1 MNTLGL
7 IGIVVALVLLIL
19 LVYKGVHVVVAGALA
34 AIIVAVTNSLGAT
47 AGYSTVYL
55 TGMGGFVTGN
65 LAIYLWGGIF
75 GELFNVSGA
84 ARSIAQ
90 AISHIFRGKKEQTG
104 VLTSIL
110 IIFVAGTLMSYGG
123 ISGIV
128 LMFVLMPLT
137 LEILK
142 ESRIPRYM
150 APGILLGA
158 LATAALAM
166 PGSPQIQN
174 SAPINYLGTTSMAAA
189 IPGFIGG
196 AVVILLNIVF
206 LTWAAKRE
214 IAAGRVFVS
223 LATDAPA
230 RTEHDRKLPHPI
242 AAIMPLLITFIL
254 FNGFKVYIGFS
265 IIAGILLG
273 VILFWKQLSGV
284 KAILELMGS
293 GVASACILCLSS
305 AALAGFGS
313 VVQATETFGQFS
325 SSISGIQG
333 PPLFIAMFAIVLVT
347 AICGSGPAAI
357 GAALPMFKDTFAAMG
372 VNMSALHRIAAF
384 SATTLDTLPTN
395 AGFIA
400 ATGLAGAETRQSYK
414 YVGVCTVLNT
424 TVATIVVTTL
434 LTLFP
439 GLA

>member
-1 MNTLGL
+1 MNIIGL
-7 IGIVVALVLLIL
+7 IGIFVALALLII

-34 AIIVAVTNSLGAT
+34 AILVAVTNGLGAT
-47 AGYSTVYL
+47 NGYGTIYL
-55 TGMGGFVTGN
+55 SGMGGFITAN
-65 LAIYLWGGIF
+65 LPIYLWGGIF
-75 GELFNVSGA
+75 GELFNASGA
-84 ARSIAQ
+84 ARSIAK
-90 AISHIFRGKKEQTG
+90 AISRLLKGKKEHTG

-110 IIFVAGTLMSYGG
+110 IVFIAGTLMSYGG

-142 ESRIPRYM
+142 ESCIPRYM

-158 LATAALAM
+158 LATAALSM

-174 SAPINYLGTTSMAAA
+174 SGPIQYLGTSSMAAA
-189 IPGFIGG
+189 VPGFIGG
-196 AVVILLNIVF
+196 AVVIVLNILF
-206 LTWAAKRE
+206 LNWAANRD
-214 IAAGRVFVS
+214 IAAGRVF
-223 LATDAPA
+223 LAAEDDIPVEENAA
-230 RTEHDRKLPHPI
+230 LPNPV
-242 AAIMPLLITFIL
+242 AALVPLVVTFVL
-254 FNGFKVYIGFS
+254 FNLFKIYIGFS
-265 IIAGILLG
+265 IIAGILAGIL
-273 VILFWKQLSGV
+273 LFWRYLAGV
-284 KAILELMGS
+284 RAILKLLG
-293 GVASACILCLSS
+293 GAVASASVLCLSS

-325 SSISGIQG
+325 TAVTSIQG

-400 ATGLAGAETRQSYK
+400 ATGLAKAETRQSYK
-414 YVGVCTVLNT
+414 YVGVCTVINT
-424 TVATIVVTTL
+424 TIATAVVTL
-434 LTLFP
+434 ILTLAP

>member
-1 MNTLGL
+1 MNIIGL
-7 IGIVVALVLLIL
+7 IGIFVALALLII

-34 AIIVAVTNSLGAT
+34 AILVAVTNGLGAT
-47 AGYSTVYL
+47 NGYGTIYL
-55 TGMGGFVTGN
+55 SGMGGFITAN
-65 LAIYLWGGIF
+65 LPIYLWGGIF
-75 GELFNVSGA
+75 GELFNASGA
-84 ARSIAQ
+84 ARSIAK
-90 AISHIFRGKKEQTG
+90 AISRLLKGKKEHTG

-110 IIFVAGTLMSYGG
+110 IVFIAGTLMSYGG

-142 ESRIPRYM
+142 ESCIPRYM

-158 LATAALAM
+158 LATAALSM

-174 SAPINYLGTTSMAAA
+174 SGPIQYLGTSSMAAA
-189 IPGFIGG
+189 VPGFIGG
-196 AVVILLNIVF
+196 AVVIVLNILF
-206 LTWAAKRE
+206 LNWAANRE
-214 IAAGRVFVS
+214 IAAGRVF
-223 LATDAPA
+223 LAAEDDIPVEENAA
-230 RTEHDRKLPHPI
+230 LPNPV
-242 AAIMPLLITFIL
+242 AALVPLVVTFVL
-254 FNGFKVYIGFS
+254 FNLFKIYIGFS
-265 IIAGILLG
+265 IIAGILAGIL
-273 VILFWKQLSGV
+273 LFWRYLAGV
-284 KAILELMGS
+284 RAILKLLG
-293 GVASACILCLSS
+293 GAVASASVLCLSS

-325 SSISGIQG
+325 TAVTSIQG

-384 SATTLDTLPTN
+384 SATTLDTLPTK

-400 ATGLAGAETRQSYK
+400 ATGLAKAETRQSYK
-414 YVGVCTVLNT
+414 YVGVCTVINT
-424 TVATIVVTTL
+424 TIATAVVTL
-434 LTLFP
+434 ILTLAP

>member
-1 MNTLGL
+1 MNIIGL
-7 IGIVVALVLLIL
+7 IGIFVALALLII

-34 AIIVAVTNSLGAT
+34 AILVAVTNGLGAT
-47 AGYSTVYL
+47 NGYGTIYL
-55 TGMGGFVTGN
+55 SGMGGFITAN
-65 LAIYLWGGIF
+65 LPIYLWGEIF
-75 GELFNVSGA
+75 GELFNASGA
-84 ARSIAQ
+84 ARSIAK
-90 AISHIFRGKKEQTG
+90 AISRLLKGKKEHTG

-110 IIFVAGTLMSYGG
+110 IVFIAGTLMSYGG

-142 ESRIPRYM
+142 ESCIPRYM

-158 LATAALAM
+158 LATAALSM

-174 SAPINYLGTTSMAAA
+174 SGPIQYLGTSSMAAA
-189 IPGFIGG
+189 VPGFIGG
-196 AVVILLNIVF
+196 AVVIVLNILF
-206 LTWAAKRE
+206 LNWAANRE
-214 IAAGRVFVS
+214 IAAGRVF
-223 LATDAPA
+223 LAAEDDIPVEENAA
-230 RTEHDRKLPHPI
+230 LPNPV
-242 AAIMPLLITFIL
+242 AALVPLVVTFVL
-254 FNGFKVYIGFS
+254 FNLFKIYIGFS
-265 IIAGILLG
+265 IIAGILAGIL
-273 VILFWKQLSGV
+273 LFWRYLAGV
-284 KAILELMGS
+284 RAILKLLG
-293 GVASACILCLSS
+293 GAVASASVLCLSS

-325 SSISGIQG
+325 TAVTSIQG

-400 ATGLAGAETRQSYK
+400 ATGLAKAETRQSYK
-414 YVGVCTVLNT
+414 YVGVCTVINT
-424 TVATIVVTTL
+424 TIATAVVTL
-434 LTLFP
+434 ILTLAP

>member
-1 MNTLGL
+1 MNVFGL
-7 IGIVVALVLLIL
+7 FGIVVALILLIV

-34 AIIVAVTNSLGAT
+34 AVIVAVTNSLGAT
-47 AGYSTVYL
+47 AGYSEVYL
-55 TGMGGFVTGN
+55 AGMGGFVTGN
-65 LAIYLWGGIF
+65 LPIYLWGGIF

-90 AISHIFRGKKEQTG
+90 AISRLFRGQKQQTG

-158 LATAALAM
+158 LATAALSM

-196 AVVILLNIVF
+196 AVVILLNILF
-206 LTWAAKRE
+206 LNWAAKRE
-214 IAAGRVFVS
+214 IAAGRVFVT
-223 LATDAPA
+223 LDTDAQVQDVA
-230 RTEHDRKLPHPI
+230 DRKLPHPV
-242 AAIMPLLITFIL
+242 AALAPLVVTFVL
-254 FNGFKVYIGFS
+254 FNGFKLYIGFS
-265 IIAGILLG
+265 IVVGILVG
-273 VILFWKQLSGV
+273 IALFWKQLDGV
-284 KAILELMGS
+284 RTILKMIG
-293 GVASACILCLSS
+293 GAVASASVLCLSS

-313 VVQATETFGQFS
+313 VVQATEAFGQFS
-325 SSISGIQG
+325 ASITGIQG

-414 YVGVCTVLNT
+414 YVGVCTVINT
-424 TVATIVVTTL
+424 TVATLVVTAL
-434 LTLFP
+434 LTFFP

>member
-1 MNTLGL
+1 MNIIGL
-7 IGIVVALVLLIL
+7 IGIFVALALLII

-34 AIIVAVTNSLGAT
+34 AILVAVTNGLGAT
-47 AGYSTVYL
+47 NGYGTIYL
-55 TGMGGFVTGN
+55 SGMGGFITAN
-65 LAIYLWGGIF
+65 LPIYLWGGIF
-75 GELFNVSGA
+75 GELFNASGA
-84 ARSIAQ
+84 ARSIAK
-90 AISHIFRGKKEQTG
+90 AISRLLKGKKEHTG

-110 IIFVAGTLMSYGG
+110 IVFIAGTLMSYGG

-142 ESRIPRYM
+142 ESCIPRYM

-158 LATAALAM
+158 LATAALSM

-174 SAPINYLGTTSMAAA
+174 SGPIQYLGTSSMAAA
-189 IPGFIGG
+189 VPGFIGG
-196 AVVILLNIVF
+196 AGVIVLNILF
-206 LTWAAKRE
+206 LNWAANRE
-214 IAAGRVFVS
+214 IAAGRVF
-223 LATDAPA
+223 LAAEDDIPVEENAA
-230 RTEHDRKLPHPI
+230 LPNPV
-242 AAIMPLLITFIL
+242 AALVPLVVTFVL
-254 FNGFKVYIGFS
+254 FNLFKIYIGFS
-265 IIAGILLG
+265 IIAGILAGIL
-273 VILFWKQLSGV
+273 LFWRYLAGV
-284 KAILELMGS
+284 RAILKLLG
-293 GVASACILCLSS
+293 GAVASASVLCLSS

-325 SSISGIQG
+325 TAVTSIQG

-400 ATGLAGAETRQSYK
+400 ATGLAKAETRQSYK
-414 YVGVCTVLNT
+414 YVGVCTVINT
-424 TVATIVVTTL
+424 TIATAVVTL
-434 LTLFP
+434 ILTLAP

>member
-1 MNTLGL
+1 MNIIGL
-7 IGIVVALVLLIL
+7 IGIFVALALLII

-34 AIIVAVTNSLGAT
+34 AILVAVTNGLGAT
-47 AGYSTVYL
+47 NGYGTIYL
-55 TGMGGFVTGN
+55 SGMGGFITAN
-65 LAIYLWGGIF
+65 LPIYLWGGIF
-75 GELFNVSGA
+75 GELFNASGA
-84 ARSIAQ
+84 ARSIAK
-90 AISHIFRGKKEQTG
+90 AISRLLKGKKEHTG

-110 IIFVAGTLMSYGG
+110 IVFIAGTLMSYGG

-142 ESRIPRYM
+142 ESCIPRYM

-158 LATAALAM
+158 LATAALSM

-174 SAPINYLGTTSMAAA
+174 SGPIQYLGTSSMAAA
-189 IPGFIGG
+189 VPGFIGG
-196 AVVILLNIVF
+196 AVVIVLNILF
-206 LTWAAKRE
+206 LNWAANRE
-214 IAAGRVFVS
+214 IAAGRVF
-223 LATDAPA
+223 LAAEDDIPVEENAA
-230 RTEHDRKLPHPI
+230 LPNPV
-242 AAIMPLLITFIL
+242 AALVPLVVTFVL
-254 FNGFKVYIGFS
+254 FNLFKIYIGFS
-265 IIAGILLG
+265 IIAGILAGIL
-273 VILFWKQLSGV
+273 LFWRYLAGV
-284 KAILELMGS
+284 RAILKLLG
-293 GVASACILCLSS
+293 GAVASASVLCLSS

-325 SSISGIQG
+325 TAVTSIQG

-384 SATTLDTLPTN
+384 SATTLDTLPKN

-400 ATGLAGAETRQSYK
+400 ATGLAKAETRQSYK
-414 YVGVCTVLNT
+414 YVGVCTVINT
-424 TVATIVVTTL
+424 TIATAVVTL
-434 LTLFP
+434 ILTLAP

>member
-1 MNTLGL
+1 MNIIGL
-7 IGIVVALVLLIL
+7 IGIFVALALLII

-34 AIIVAVTNSLGAT
+34 AILVAVTNGLGAT
-47 AGYSTVYL
+47 NGYGTIYL
-55 TGMGGFVTGN
+55 SGMGGFITAN
-65 LAIYLWGGIF
+65 LPIYLWGGIF
-75 GELFNVSGA
+75 GELFNASGA
-84 ARSIAQ
+84 ARSIAK
-90 AISHIFRGKKEQTG
+90 AISRLLKGKKEHTG

-110 IIFVAGTLMSYGG
+110 IVFIAGTLMSYGG

-142 ESRIPRYM
+142 ESCIPRYM

-158 LATAALAM
+158 LATAALSM

-174 SAPINYLGTTSMAAA
+174 SGPIQYLGTSSMAAA
-189 IPGFIGG
+189 VPGFIGG
-196 AVVILLNIVF
+196 AVVIVLNILF
-206 LTWAAKRE
+206 LNWAANRE
-214 IAAGRVFVS
+214 IAAAEDDIPVEENAALPNPVAALVPLVVTFV
-223 LATDAPA
+223 
-230 RTEHDRKLPHPI
+230 
-242 AAIMPLLITFIL
+242 L
-254 FNGFKVYIGFS
+254 FNLFKIYIGFS
-265 IIAGILLG
+265 IIAGILAGIL
-273 VILFWKQLSGV
+273 LFWRYLAGV
-284 KAILELMGS
+284 RAILKLLG
-293 GVASACILCLSS
+293 GAVASASVLCLSS

-325 SSISGIQG
+325 TAVTSIQG

-400 ATGLAGAETRQSYK
+400 ATGLAKAETRQSYK
-414 YVGVCTVLNT
+414 YVGVCTVINT
-424 TVATIVVTTL
+424 TIATAVVTL
-434 LTLFP
+434 ILTLAP

>member
-1 MNTLGL
+1 MNIIGL
-7 IGIVVALVLLIL
+7 IGIFVALALLII

-34 AIIVAVTNSLGAT
+34 AILVAVTNGLGAT
-47 AGYSTVYL
+47 NGYGTIYL
-55 TGMGGFVTGN
+55 SGMGGFITAN
-65 LAIYLWGGIF
+65 LPIYLWGGIF
-75 GELFNVSGA
+75 GELFNASGA
-84 ARSIAQ
+84 ARSIAK
-90 AISHIFRGKKEQTG
+90 AISRLLKGKKEHTG

-110 IIFVAGTLMSYGG
+110 IVFIAGTLMSYGG

-142 ESRIPRYM
+142 ESCIPRYM

-158 LATAALAM
+158 LATAALSM

-174 SAPINYLGTTSMAAA
+174 SGPIQYLGTSSMAAA
-189 IPGFIGG
+189 VPGFIGG
-196 AVVILLNIVF
+196 AVVIVLNILF
-206 LTWAAKRE
+206 LNWAANRE
-214 IAAGRVFVS
+214 IAAGRVF
-223 LATDAPA
+223 LAAEDDIPVEENAA
-230 RTEHDRKLPHPI
+230 LPNPV
-242 AAIMPLLITFIL
+242 AALVPLVVTFVL
-254 FNGFKVYIGFS
+254 FNLFKIYIGFS
-265 IIAGILLG
+265 IIAGILAGIL
-273 VILFWKQLSGV
+273 LFWRYLAGV
-284 KAILELMGS
+284 RAILKLLG
-293 GVASACILCLSS
+293 GAVASASVLCLSS

-325 SSISGIQG
+325 TAVTSIQG

-400 ATGLAGAETRQSYK
+400 ATGLAKAETRQSYK
-414 YVGVCTVLNT
+414 YVGVCTVINT
-424 TVATIVVTTL
+424 TIATAVVTL
-434 LTLFP
+434 ILTLAP

>member
-1 MNTLGL
+1 MSVLGL
-7 IGIVVALVLLIL
+7 IGIIVALVLLIV
-19 LVYKGVHVVVAGALA
+19 LVYKGVHVVVAGAVA

-47 AGYSTVYL
+47 AGYSSIYL
-55 TGMGGFVTGN
+55 GGMGGFVTGN
-65 LAIYLWGGIF
+65 LPIYLWGGIF
-75 GELFNVSGA
+75 GELFNASGA
-84 ARSIAQ
+84 ARSIAKG
-90 AISHIFRGKKEQTG
+90 ISKLLKGNKERAG

-110 IIFVAGTLMSYGG
+110 IIFVAGLLMSYGG

-150 APGILLGA
+150 APGILLGS
-158 LATAALAM
+158 LATAALSM

-174 SAPINYLGTTSMAAA
+174 SGPIQYLGTSPMAAA
-189 IPGFIGG
+189 VPGFIGG
-196 AVVILLNIVF
+196 AVVIVLNIVF
-206 LTWAAKRE
+206 LNWAANRE
-214 IAAGRVFVS
+214 IAAGRVFTAAEDDVPAAEDAAMPNPIVS
-223 LATDAPA
+223 LV
-230 RTEHDRKLPHPI
+230 
-242 AAIMPLLITFIL
+242 PLVVTFVL
-254 FNGFKVYIGFS
+254 FNLFSIYIGFS
-265 IIAGILLG
+265 IIAGIVAG
-273 VILFWKQLSGV
+273 IILFWPYLSGV
-284 KAILELMGS
+284 KAILKLIGS
-293 GVASACILCLSS
+293 AVASSSVLCLSS
-305 AALAGFGS
+305 AALAGFGA

-325 SSISGIQG
+325 TAVTSIQG
-333 PPLFIAMFAIVLVT
+333 PPLFIAMFAIILVT

-357 GAALPMFKDTFAAMG
+357 GASLPMFKDTFAAMG

-400 ATGLAGAETRQSYK
+400 ATGLAKAETKQSYK

-424 TVATIVVTTL
+424 TIATVVVTLL
-434 LTLFP
+434 LTIAP

>member
-1 MNTLGL
+1 MNIIGL
-7 IGIVVALVLLIL
+7 IGIFVALALLII

-34 AIIVAVTNSLGAT
+34 AILVAVTNGLGAT
-47 AGYSTVYL
+47 NGYGTIYL
-55 TGMGGFVTGN
+55 SGMGGFITAN
-65 LAIYLWGGIF
+65 LPIYLWGGIF
-75 GELFNVSGA
+75 GELFNASGA
-84 ARSIAQ
+84 ARSIAK
-90 AISHIFRGKKEQTG
+90 AISRLLKGKKEHTG

-110 IIFVAGTLMSYGG
+110 IVFIAGTLMSYGG

-142 ESRIPRYM
+142 ESCIPRYM

-158 LATAALAM
+158 LATAALSM

-174 SAPINYLGTTSMAAA
+174 SGPIQYLGTSSMAAA
-189 IPGFIGG
+189 VPGFIGG
-196 AVVILLNIVF
+196 AVVIVLNILF
-206 LTWAAKRE
+206 LNWAANRE
-214 IAAGRVFVS
+214 IAAGRVF
-223 LATDAPA
+223 LAAEDDIPVEENAA
-230 RTEHDRKLPHPI
+230 LPNPV
-242 AAIMPLLITFIL
+242 AALVPLVVTFVL
-254 FNGFKVYIGFS
+254 FNLFKIYIGFS
-265 IIAGILLG
+265 IIAGILAGIL
-273 VILFWKQLSGV
+273 LFWRYLAGV
-284 KAILELMGS
+284 RAILKLLG
-293 GVASACILCLSS
+293 GAVASASVLCLSS

-313 VVQATETFGQFS
+313 VVQATENFGQFS
-325 SSISGIQG
+325 TAVTSIQG
-333 PPLFIAMFAIVLVT
+333 PPLCIAMFAIVLVT

-400 ATGLAGAETRQSYK
+400 ATGLAKAETRQSYK
-414 YVGVCTVLNT
+414 YVGVCTVINT
-424 TVATIVVTTL
+424 TIATAVVTL
-434 LTLFP
+434 ILTLAP

>member
-1 MNTLGL
+1 M
-7 IGIVVALVLLIL
+7 AWVLPTDM
-19 LVYKGVHVVVAGALA
+19 GQ
-34 AIIVAVTNSLGAT
+34 S
-47 AGYSTVYL
+47 YL
-55 TGMGGFVTGN
+55 SGMGGFITAN
-65 LAIYLWGGIF
+65 LPIYLWGGIF
-75 GELFNVSGA
+75 GELFNASGA
-84 ARSIAQ
+84 ARSIAK
-90 AISHIFRGKKEQTG
+90 AISRLLKGKKEHTG

-110 IIFVAGTLMSYGG
+110 IVFIAGTLMSYGG

-142 ESRIPRYM
+142 ESCIPRYM

-158 LATAALAM
+158 LATAALSM

-174 SAPINYLGTTSMAAA
+174 SGPIQYLGTSSMAAA
-189 IPGFIGG
+189 VPGFIGG
-196 AVVILLNIVF
+196 AVVIVLNILF
-206 LTWAAKRE
+206 LNWAANRE
-214 IAAGRVFVS
+214 IAAGRVF
-223 LATDAPA
+223 LAAEDDIPVEENAA
-230 RTEHDRKLPHPI
+230 LPNPV
-242 AAIMPLLITFIL
+242 AALVPLVVTFVL
-254 FNGFKVYIGFS
+254 FNLFKIYIGFS
-265 IIAGILLG
+265 IIAGILAGIL
-273 VILFWKQLSGV
+273 LFWRYLAGV
-284 KAILELMGS
+284 RAILKLLG
-293 GVASACILCLSS
+293 GAVASASVLCLSS

-325 SSISGIQG
+325 TAVTSIQG

-400 ATGLAGAETRQSYK
+400 ATGLAKAETRQSYK
-414 YVGVCTVLNT
+414 YVGVCTVINT
-424 TVATIVVTTL
+424 TIATAVVTL
-434 LTLFP
+434 ILTLAP

>member
-1 MNTLGL
+1 MNIIGL
-7 IGIVVALVLLIL
+7 IGIFVALALLII

-34 AIIVAVTNSLGAT
+34 AILVAVTNGLGAT
-47 AGYSTVYL
+47 NGYGTIYL
-55 TGMGGFVTGN
+55 SGMGGFITAN
-65 LAIYLWGGIF
+65 LPIYLWGGIF
-75 GELFNVSGA
+75 GELFNASGA
-84 ARSIAQ
+84 ARSIAK
-90 AISHIFRGKKEQTG
+90 AISRLLKGKKEHTG

-110 IIFVAGTLMSYGG
+110 IVFIAGTLMSYGG

-142 ESRIPRYM
+142 ESCIPRYM

-158 LATAALAM
+158 LATAALSM

-174 SAPINYLGTTSMAAA
+174 SGPIQYLGTSSMAAA
-189 IPGFIGG
+189 VPGFIGG
-196 AVVILLNIVF
+196 AVVIVLNILF
-206 LTWAAKRE
+206 LNWAANRE
-214 IAAGRVFVS
+214 IAAGRVF
-223 LATDAPA
+223 LAAEDDIPVEENAA
-230 RTEHDRKLPHPI
+230 LPNPV
-242 AAIMPLLITFIL
+242 AALVPLVVTFVL
-254 FNGFKVYIGFS
+254 FNLFKIYIGFS
-265 IIAGILLG
+265 IIAGILAGIL
-273 VILFWKQLSGV
+273 LFWRYLAGV
-284 KAILELMGS
+284 RAILKLLG
-293 GVASACILCLSS
+293 GAVASASVLCLSS

-325 SSISGIQG
+325 TAVTSIQG
-333 PPLFIAMFAIVLVT
+333 PPLCIAMFAIVLVT

-400 ATGLAGAETRQSYK
+400 ATGLAKAETRQSYK
-414 YVGVCTVLNT
+414 YVGVCTVINT
-424 TVATIVVTTL
+424 TIATAVVTL
-434 LTLFP
+434 ILTLAP

>member
-1 MNTLGL
+1 MSIIGL
-7 IGIVVALVLLIL
+7 IGIVAALVILIV
-19 LVYKGVHVVVAGALA
+19 LVYKGVHVVVTGAAA

-47 AGYSTVYL
+47 NGYSAIYL
-55 TGMGGFVTGN
+55 GGMGGFVTGN
-65 LAIYLWGGIF
+65 LPIYLWGGIF
-75 GELFNVSGA
+75 GEMFNASGA
-84 ARSIAQ
+84 ARSIAKGV
-90 AISHIFRGKKEQTG
+90 SKLLKGKKERAG

-110 IIFVAGTLMSYGG
+110 IIFVAGLLMSYGG

-158 LATAALAM
+158 LATAALSM

-174 SAPINYLGTTSMAAA
+174 SGPIQYLGTSPMAAA

-196 AVVILLNIVF
+196 AVVIVLNIVF
-206 LTWAAKRE
+206 LNWAANRE
-214 IAAGRVFVS
+214 IAAGRVFVAADDDIPVAEDAAMPNPIVS
-223 LATDAPA
+223 L
-230 RTEHDRKLPHPI
+230 I
-242 AAIMPLLITFIL
+242 PLIVTFVL
-254 FNGFKVYIGFS
+254 FNLFHIYIGFS
-265 IIAGILLG
+265 IIAGIIVG
-273 VILFWKQLSGV
+273 IILFWPYLSGLQS
-284 KAILELMGS
+284 ILKLIGS
-293 GVASACILCLSS
+293 AVASSTVLCMSS
-305 AALAGFGS
+305 AALAGFGA

-325 SSISGIQG
+325 TAVTSIQG
-333 PPLFIAMFAIVLVT
+333 PPLFIAMFAIILVT
-347 AICGSGPAAI
+347 AICGSGSAAI

-400 ATGLAGAETRQSYK
+400 ATGLAKAETKPSYK

-424 TVATIVVTTL
+424 TIATVVVTLL
-434 LTLFP
+434 LTIAP

>member
-1 MNTLGL
+1 M
-7 IGIVVALVLLIL
+7 
-19 LVYKGVHVVVAGALA
+19 
-34 AIIVAVTNSLGAT
+34 
-47 AGYSTVYL
+47 
-55 TGMGGFVTGN
+55 
-65 LAIYLWGGIF
+65 
-75 GELFNVSGA
+75 
-84 ARSIAQ
+84 
-90 AISHIFRGKKEQTG
+90 
-104 VLTSIL
+104 LTSIL
-110 IIFVAGTLMSYGG
+110 IVFIAGTLMSYGG

-142 ESRIPRYM
+142 ESCIPRYM

-158 LATAALAM
+158 LATAALSM

-174 SAPINYLGTTSMAAA
+174 SGPIQYLGTSSMAAA
-189 IPGFIGG
+189 VPGFIGG
-196 AVVILLNIVF
+196 AVVIVLNILF
-206 LTWAAKRE
+206 LNWAANRE
-214 IAAGRVFVS
+214 IAAGRVF
-223 LATDAPA
+223 LAAEDDIPVEENAA
-230 RTEHDRKLPHPI
+230 LPNPV
-242 AAIMPLLITFIL
+242 AALVPLVVTFVL
-254 FNGFKVYIGFS
+254 FNLFKIYIGFS
-265 IIAGILLG
+265 IIAGILAGIL
-273 VILFWKQLSGV
+273 LFWRYLAGV
-284 KAILELMGS
+284 RAILKLLG
-293 GVASACILCLSS
+293 GAVASASVLCLSS

-325 SSISGIQG
+325 TAVTSIQG

-400 ATGLAGAETRQSYK
+400 ATGLAKAETRQSYK
-414 YVGVCTVLNT
+414 YVGVCTVINT
-424 TVATIVVTTL
+424 TIATAVVTL
-434 LTLFP
+434 ILTLAP

>member
-1 MNTLGL
+1 MSIIGL
-7 IGIVVALVLLIL
+7 IGIIVALVLLIV

-47 AGYSTVYL
+47 AGYSGIYL
-55 TGMGGFVTGN
+55 AGMGVFVTGN
-65 LAIYLWGGIF
+65 LPIYLWGGIF
-75 GELFNVSGA
+75 GELFNASGA
-84 ARSIAQ
+84 ARSIAKG
-90 AISHIFRGKKEQTG
+90 ISKLLKGNKEHAG

-110 IIFVAGTLMSYGG
+110 IVFVAGLLMSYGG

-142 ESRIPRYM
+142 ESGIPRYM
-150 APGILLGA
+150 APGILLGS
-158 LATAALAM
+158 LATAALSM

-174 SAPINYLGTTSMAAA
+174 SGPIQYLGTSPMAAA
-189 IPGFIGG
+189 IPGFVGG
-196 AVVILLNIVF
+196 AVVIVLNVVF
-206 LTWAAKRE
+206 LNWAANRE
-214 IAAGRVFVS
+214 IAAGRVFVAAPDDIPVAEDAAMPNPIVS
-223 LATDAPA
+223 LV
-230 RTEHDRKLPHPI
+230 
-242 AAIMPLLITFIL
+242 PLIVTFVL
-254 FNGFKVYIGFS
+254 FNIFEIYIGFS
-265 IIAGILLG
+265 IIAGI
-273 VILFWKQLSGV
+273 VAAIILFWPYLSGV
-284 KAILELMGS
+284 QAILKLVGAAVAGS
-293 GVASACILCLSS
+293 SALCLSS

-325 SSISGIQG
+325 NAVTSIQG
-333 PPLFIAMFAIVLVT
+333 PPLFIAMFAIILVT

-400 ATGLAGAETRQSYK
+400 ATGLAKAETKQSYK

-424 TVATIVVTTL
+424 TIATIVVTLL
-434 LTLFP
+434 LTVAP
-439 GLA
+439 NLA

>member
-1 MNTLGL
+1 MSVLGL
-7 IGIVVALVLLIL
+7 IGIIVALVLLIV
-19 LVYKGVHVVVAGALA
+19 LVYKGVHVVVAGAVA

-47 AGYSTVYL
+47 AGYSSIYL
-55 TGMGGFVTGN
+55 GGMGGFVTGN
-65 LAIYLWGGIF
+65 LPIYLWGGIF
-75 GELFNVSGA
+75 GELFNASGA
-84 ARSIAQ
+84 ARSIAKG
-90 AISHIFRGKKEQTG
+90 ISKLLKGKKEHAG

-110 IIFVAGTLMSYGG
+110 IVFVAGLLMSYGG

-150 APGILLGA
+150 APGILLGS
-158 LATAALAM
+158 LATAALSM

-174 SAPINYLGTTSMAAA
+174 SGPIQYLGTSPMAAA
-189 IPGFIGG
+189 VPGFIGG
-196 AVVILLNIVF
+196 AV
-206 LTWAAKRE
+206 
-214 IAAGRVFVS
+214 
-223 LATDAPA
+223 
-230 RTEHDRKLPHPI
+230 
-242 AAIMPLLITFIL
+242 
-254 FNGFKVYIGFS
+254 
-265 IIAGILLG
+265 
-273 VILFWKQLSGV
+273 
-284 KAILELMGS
+284 
-293 GVASACILCLSS
+293 ASSSVLCLSS
-305 AALAGFGS
+305 AALAGFGA

-325 SSISGIQG
+325 TAVTSIQG
-333 PPLFIAMFAIVLVT
+333 PPLFIAMFAIILVT

-400 ATGLAGAETRQSYK
+400 ATGLAKAETKQSYK

-424 TVATIVVTTL
+424 TIATVVVTLL
-434 LTLFP
+434 LTIAP